1 MRRLA
6 LACLVLLAVAAAT
19 APTSAPAHPFRGT
32 IVPPPPPGGPEPFK
46 DACGV
51 AVDGDKLFASNYYD
65 RSVYVFELDEGWQFR
80 TRIPVPQQFT
90 PPAARPINGPC
101 DLALDSAGNLYV
113 NNWHRDVV
121 RFPVSGPGFGTPEV
135 VDLGPA
141 TGIAVDPATDNLLVN
156 RRTHVAEYAVPVSAG
171 ASPIR
176 SIGTGSVEDGYGVAV
191 SAFPGDALFPDTS
204 GWVYVADAADAT
216 VEVFDPSVSLT
227 VPIEVID
234 GQGTPQ
240 AGFNHLADTDLAV
253 DPADGHLYVVDNLQP
268 GFEMPEAVVDEFSP
282 LGHYRGP
289 IPAEFA
295 GGAKSLIIHA
305 EPTSLAIAGS
315 DFFVSSGNYFF
326 DNTVVGDAFHQDGA
340 VRLYGPAPKATAEIL
355 TATKSGTGAGTVFSS
370 DPAGLRCGTAC
381 EGEFDQGRLVTLL
394 ASPAPHNRLVA
405 WTGCETET
413 SGGACRVRMS
423 SDRTVDA
430 EFEPIPQ
437 QPLAVTVGG
446 AGSVLSAPAGI
457 GCGGGT
463 CGAEFDQ
470 GSVVTLSA
478 SPAAGSALAGWSGCD
493 SEPAPG
499 ACAVTMTAPRAVAA
513 QFAPLPVPPPP
524 APPAPPRRT
533 LSVSST
539 ALGTASGVVVSDPG
553 GIDCGSSCAG
563 VYGDGATVTLT
574 ARPAAGSAFVGWGGC
589 DRSDGTRCTVTL
601 GDDRTVVAAFGP
613 GSPGPLRLRGLAVK
627 GATASLRVEVP
638 VAGDLTASSPRTV
651 PASALPIEPGVV
663 TLRLELNAAGA
674 RALARAERYRLAVPV
689 ALALAPFDGGDAV
702 SARRTVVFGTAA
714 KPRGKAQ
721 GGDGKAQGDGKRKD
735 KRRNLPAAQGKDRR

>member
-1 MRRLA
+1 VRRLA

-32 IVPPPPPGGPEPFK
+32 IVPKPTGPVPDPEPFK

-51 AVDGDKLFASNYYD
+51 AVNGSGRLFASSYYG
-65 RSVYVFELDEGWQFR
+65 RLVYAFDLNPLSEKWELAM
-80 TRIPVPQQFT
+80 RIMVPQQFT
-90 PPAARPINGPC
+90 PPAGRPINGPC
-101 DLALDSAGNLYV
+101 DLAVDSVGNLYV

-121 RFPVSGPGFGTPEV
+121 KFPVSGPGFGTPEV
-135 VDLGPA
+135 IDLGPA

-156 RRTHVAEYAVPVSAG
+156 RRTHVAEYAAPVGAG
-171 ASPIR
+171 ASPVR
-176 SIGTGSVEDGYGVAV
+176 SIGTGSVEDGYSVAV

-204 GWVYVADAADAT
+204 GWVYVADAADAA

-227 VPIEVID
+227 DPIEVID

-240 AGFNHLADTDLAV
+240 AGFNHLADTDLAI

-295 GGAKSLIIHA
+295 GGAKPLIIHA

-340 VRLYGPAPKATAEIL
+340 VRLYGPAPKATTEIL
-355 TATKSGTGAGTVFSS
+355 TATKSGTGSGTVFSS

-457 GCGGGT
+457 VCGGS

-478 SPAAGSALAGWSGCD
+478 SPAAGSALASWSGCD

-499 ACAVTMTAPRAVAA
+499 VCAVTMSAARAVAA
-513 QFAPLPVPPPP
+513 QFVPLPVPPPP

-539 ALGTASGVVVSDPG
+539 ALGTASGVIASDPG
-553 GIDCGSSCAG
+553 GIDCGSSCAA

-601 GDDRTVVAAFGP
+601 GDDKTVVAAFGP
-613 GSPGPLRLRGLAVK
+613 GSPGPLRLRGLSVK

-638 VAGDLTASSPRTV
+638 VAGDLTASSSRTV
-651 PASALPIEPGVV
+651 PASALPIEAGVV

-674 RALARAERYRLAVPV
+674 RALARAKRHRLAVPV
-689 ALALAPFDGGDAV
+689 TLALAPFDGGSTV

-714 KPRGKAQ
+714 KPG
-721 GGDGKAQGDGKRKD
+721 GKAQGDGKRKD
-735 KRRNLPAAQGKDRR
+735 KRRDLPAAPAKDRR